1 MLRLK
6 LHTHSSV
13 GLQVSEVFSKQ
24 LRLLLV
30 HYVMIDTD
38 THDILNFS
46 FATGLGSSSVLLF
59 NNKCAC
65 VLPHVFS
72 TVLTLLLR
80 GVVIPEN
87 EVLDKEDLG
96 TDEAGALS
104 VVTPY
109 SGDLSFHYATNGLV
123 PEESVGYFYIS
134 STETFSN
141 GSRIIRLRRRRDEE
155 QSTSQEGVWRCS
167 VPSDANGGRR
177 NIYFGLYSRCR
188 L

>member
-13 GLQVSEVFSKQ
+13 GLQVSEVLSKQ

-30 HYVMIDTD
+30 HYVIIDTD

-80 GVVIPEN
+80 GAVIPEN

-109 SGDLSFHYATNGLV
+109 SGALRFRYPDNLLV
-123 PEESVGYFYIS
+123 REESVGYFYIS
-134 STETFSN
+134 STATFSN
-141 GSRIIRLRRRRDEE
+141 DSRIIRLRRRQERE
-155 QSTSQEGVWRCS
+155 QSTSQEGVWRCE
-167 VPSDANGGRR
+167 VPDATGSQRSIN
-177 NIYFGLYSRCR
+177 FGLYTRRR